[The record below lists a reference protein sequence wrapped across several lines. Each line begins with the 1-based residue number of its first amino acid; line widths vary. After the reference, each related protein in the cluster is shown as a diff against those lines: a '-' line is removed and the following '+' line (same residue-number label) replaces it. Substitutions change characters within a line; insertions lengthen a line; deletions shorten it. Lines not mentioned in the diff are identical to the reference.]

1 MFGEKKGI
9 TAYILISHGPL
20 FKIPI
25 SEEAIPDFPKGAFPA
40 KAIRIG
46 AVSANNF
53 FFFLASALLQQFAGS
68 RHPFSCCLVA
78 HDYIPTLTNSTKL
91 CMSFVI
97 EAIDLK
103 YMLNVVVIEIQD
115 AVRAGSCEILRSFT
129 YRILRKHKKF
139 VLQCRKTEKR
149 YNRKLRSRH
158 SSCCLAFMQLFTN
171 VFFFVFL
178 FSFFSLFFLRASFR
192 CCVSIRLN

>member
-9 TAYILISHGPL
+9 TAYILISDGPL

-25 SEEAIPDFPKGAFPA
+25 SEEAISDFPKGAFPA

-46 AVSANNF
+46 AVSAIT

-139 VLQCRKTEKR
+139 VLQFRKTEKR

-171 VFFFVFL
+171 VFFC
-178 FSFFSLFFLRASFR
+178 FSFFFLLTFFA
-192 CCVSIRLN
+192 C